1 MYNYTTT
8 TYLGYK
14 IHIITAKT
22 DSSENVQLSVMA
34 NHYSSTAKALA
45 INFHDTSLE
54 NAGWVRRGIINGG
67 LFFTENNIHY
77 ANGIERAYGITNEND
92 DSSLNTVMAF
102 AHSGNTSNAVVLNTQ
117 INIAASLGS
126 YRGAITGAFG
136 LLRNGSIDQGA
147 TNLQGNYSSKSGRS
161 IIGNKE
167 DGTIYFISV
176 AGVTGSSGLTGA
188 ECLSFVQSL
197 GLYNAIA
204 MDGGG
209 SVSLISDDDWKIPT
223 VTTNARLIKNTVAI
237 YTKAI
242 VPTPTPITP
251 PASTAELP
259 APKKGTT
266 AVNRMYFGANKVNK
280 IIRIDPANQNQLT
293 VYRDTIIS
301 ANFPQE
307 FGTSYTWSNL
317 SSTNSQTNMTSTNNQ
332 YITSFT
338 ASNKDGTNPGTM
350 FWSNPSYSTNTG
362 SNGQQAVTYTVG
374 FNARVSFQSM
384 TIDGWGQNHA
394 YLSSPAS
401 GRVEGSTDGT
411 NWTILFNGIIPNS
424 WTGSN
429 IHYTDAVPSETTQM
443 NDFSNPGVRDANVSY
458 TGAPYYING
467 PGAQTLSLA
476 YNNYYFRFIRFTFY
490 TNYEQ
495 QYYGTTNGL
504 DRRFYWDKDR
514 FPNIYQYF
522 TKSFNISV
530 KKISFN
536 AKIQPL

>member
-54 NAGWVRRGIINGG
+54 DAGWVRRGIINGG

-117 INIAASLGS
+117 INIAASLDS

-147 TNLQGNYSSKSGRS
+147 TNLQGNYSSESGRS

-266 AVNRMYFGANKVNK
+266 AVNRMYFGANKVKK
-280 IIRIDPANQNQLT
+280 IMRIDPSNQAQI
-293 VYRDTIIS
+293 VAYRDTIVS
-301 ANFPQE
+301 TNFPQE
-307 FGTSYTWSNL
+307 FGTTYDVYYNSNTYNTINHPYL
-317 SSTNSQTNMTSTNNQ
+317 QKVVLNSHLGDNVNQ
-332 YITSFT
+332 YPFT
-338 ASNKDGTNPGTM
+338 AALGATSGDARADYSILPWTWTFYLKDCRAAVQGFTLNGWGRNDFPYNTPKSFRIEGSIDNTNWVTLYDTTNFPSTWTGDSM
-350 FWSNPSYSTNTG
+350 QWGISGSYSYATQKVDGADPALGWGPNGVITVPAAETSSSYKPSGRTVPAMQNTQYYFTYLKVTWRSNQDDNG
-362 SNGQQAVTYTVG
+362 SNAD
-374 FNARVSFQSM
+374 ARK
-384 TIDGWGQNHA
+384 
-394 YLSSPAS
+394 Y
-401 GRVEGSTDGT
+401 
-411 NWTILFNGIIPNS
+411 WTAG
-424 WTGSN
+424 
-429 IHYTDAVPSETTQM
+429 
-443 NDFSNPGVRDANVSY
+443 Y
-458 TGAPYYING
+458 TGYSWKKADALTVNE
-467 PGAQTLSLA
+467 
-476 YNNYYFRFIRFTFY
+476 F
-490 TNYEQ
+490 
-495 QYYGTTNGL
+495 
-504 DRRFYWDKDR
+504 
-514 FPNIYQYF
+514 
-522 TKSFNISV
+522 SFNV
-530 KKISFN
+530 
-536 AKIQPL
+536 KIQPL